1 MAAKRR
7 YGLTIKS
14 VLYSLAVHAA
24 LGVLLFTSFTSA
36 PLRVSAPPAGK
47 NIEPV
52 KARMVSEAEVQTQ
65 LKKIQEKEDKKRR
78 EQEQAQKKLK
88 QLLAEAKQ
96 AEQRKIQ
103 EEKKLKEARR
113 KRLQEKK
120 QAEEL
125 AKKRKQEQ
133 LRLAK
138 LEKQKAAKKRKEQ
151 EERKKR
157 EAVARKAEQE
167 KRKRAEAEKKRRE
180 AELQAR
186 LAEERERE
194 IARRVD
200 TLLGRYIPIIRQKV
214 SRNWN
219 KPPNTPQGIE
229 AKVQV
234 RLTATGEVVSVRLV
248 QSSGNSVFDRS
259 VENAVHKA
267 SPLPIPQEH
276 GINEK
281 FRNLHLIFK
290 PEDLLS

>member
-1 MAAKRR
+1 VGNTKTTR
-7 YGLTIKS
+7 YGLTAKS
-14 VLYSLAVHAA
+14 LIYSVAVHAILGA
-24 LGVLLFTSFTSA
+24 LLVFSFASG
-36 PLRVSAPPAGK
+36 PIRVSAPSAGK
-47 NIEPV
+47 KIEPV
-52 KARMVSEAEVQTQ
+52 KARMVSEAEVQQ
-65 LKKIQEKEDKKRR
+65 QIKKIEVQEQKKHQ

-88 QLLAEAKQ
+88 QLLADAKRAERRKREA
-96 AEQRKIQ
+96 
-103 EEKKLKEARR
+103 EKELKEAKR

-120 QAEEL
+120 EADQL
-125 AKKRKQEQ
+125 AKKRKEEQ

-138 LEKQKAAKKRKEQ
+138 LEQEKQDKKRKEA
-151 EERKKR
+151 EEKKKR
-157 EAVARKAEQE
+157 EAAARKAEQDKK
-167 KRKRAEAEKKRRE
+167 KREAAEKKKRE
-180 AELQAR
+180 EELQAR
-186 LAEERERE
+186 LEEERLS
-194 IARRVD
+194 RRVD
-200 TLLGRYIPIIRQKV
+200 MLLGRYIPIIRQKV

-219 KPPNTPQGIE
+219 KPPHTPKGIE

-276 GINEK
+276 GVNEK